1 MAYVKSTIGL
11 IESIFK
17 WNKKV
22 MVMLMICVNEA
33 SRNVCVNV
41 NINFNIVDVH
51 AENRWI
57 PVL

>member
-17 WNKKV
+17 WNKKA